1 MPVNN
6 GQCQCGQ
13 TDMRDGLCEECAA
26 AGTQVLDDRIIQ
38 LRADLAVATKA
49 QARAAT
55 ATDRVEELALVCKI
69 VAQQAGAMDTMQRN
83 GAALTPEDWH
93 ALRQGYTNAYVALK
107 RGPCMKKDWARVGAA
122 LAEGA
127 ETATDARSKG

>member
-13 TDMRDGLCEECAA
+13 TDMNNGLCEECAA
-26 AGTQVLDDRIIQ
+26 AGTQFLDDRIIQ
-38 LRADLAVATKA
+38 LRADLAVATKGE
-49 QARAAT
+49 ARAAT

-69 VAQQAGAMDTMQRN
+69 VAQQAGTMDTMQRN

-93 ALRQGYTNAYVALK
+93 TLRQGYTNAYDALK
-107 RGPCMKKDWARVGAA
+107 RGPCMKEDWARVGADSDEA
-122 LAEGA
+122 SESGN
-127 ETATDARSKG
+127 DAH